1 MNIGFSEKL
10 FSTFCGKKL
19 FCGFSGGADS
29 TAALLLALKFRDKFD
44 LQITAVHINHHLR
57 GAESD
62 KEAEEAEKFAGD
74 HQVEFR
80 RFDVQLGTGSNMEAR
95 AREARLHIWQQ
106 LCAGEAES
114 AVVLGHHA
122 DDRMENLLLRM
133 GRGSNVSG
141 LTGLR
146 MVSTIG
152 GVKFIRPLYNWRKR
166 EIEAFLRS
174 ENVCR
179 WALDS
184 SNEEVDISRNA
195 LRKNILPELIK
206 LLPSGDA
213 GILRSLEMLE
223 RDALYLEEIA
233 ENMLEQSDPYSADF
247 WKSVPEA
254 LMPRVL
260 RKFAAGVFGADKVF
274 SGDSVERFAEAVRS
288 DKNGIVTLGY
298 GESLQISNG
307 KISEVPE
314 KYTLPEKI
322 WQWQRDETAVFGDYI
337 FRVEECANDD
347 FSANSEDRAFFNAG
361 DLPEKLIL
369 ALPQPGETMVPFGR
383 QTAVKLKKLRVDRKV
398 PAAENQPVMKTCG
411 GEILWYP
418 HIRRGAKFPA
428 SGNGKKVCFCCLKKD
443 FGEKR

>member
-1 MNIGFSEKL
+1 M
-10 FSTFCGKKL
+10 
-19 FCGFSGGADS
+19 
-29 TAALLLALKFRDKFD
+29 
-44 LQITAVHINHHLR
+44 
-57 GAESD
+57 
-62 KEAEEAEKFAGD
+62 
-74 HQVEFR
+74 
-80 RFDVQLGTGSNMEAR
+80 
-95 AREARLHIWQQ
+95 
-106 LCAGEAES
+106 
-114 AVVLGHHA
+114 
-122 DDRMENLLLRM
+122 
-133 GRGSNVSG
+133 
-141 LTGLR
+141 
-146 MVSTIG
+146 
-152 GVKFIRPLYNWRKR
+152 
-166 EIEAFLRS
+166 
-174 ENVCR
+174 
-179 WALDS
+179 
-184 SNEEVDISRNA
+184 
-195 LRKNILPELIK
+195 
-206 LLPSGDA
+206 
-213 GILRSLEMLE
+213 
-223 RDALYLEEIA
+223 
-233 ENMLEQSDPYSADF
+233 
-247 WKSVPEA
+247 
-254 LMPRVL
+254 
-260 RKFAAGVFGADKVF
+260 
-274 SGDSVERFAEAVRS
+274 RS